1 MGNRSRVRLRGGIAT
16 LVVIT
21 GAAGAAATA
30 SASERSSAAPKAVP
44 IGVILDTS
52 GPFKSFGTDIKAS
65 VTLAAGRSR
74 GANGTNLDLHFKDSS
89 GRPDQA
95 VIAERELA
103 DDGVFAIVGPI
114 SSGEAEVTFA
124 QAGQIQIPILT
135 GTANKPGITT
145 LGHGWAF
152 RNTATNDQ
160 IFTRVM
166 PIFTKKYKVKKVAMI
181 YDARQPVAASAATAT
196 IPPVAAKLGVQIVE
210 TITIQTG
217 QTDFTSAVQRVKAA
231 RGINGL
237 FVMTAPVEGGLLARE
252 LARQGVKHPVLG
264 LQAQNSRAFRQTAG
278 SSLGVWVVP
287 SIFFAPAV
295 HGGLKFVTDLR
306 KATGNPTPVP
316 ESATYYDIIG
326 MIAKVARGAKITGST
341 STRTARQRIRDG
353 LAKIKNY
360 PGISGRTTFTKS
372 GDARKQIYAL
382 RITRTGARRV
392 TLTSNR

>member
-1 MGNRSRVRLRGGIAT
+1 
-16 LVVIT
+16 VVA

-30 SASERSSAAPKAVP
+30 SASERRPAAAKAIP

-52 GPFKSFGTDIKAS
+52 GPFKSFGTDIKAA
-65 VTLAAGRSR
+65 VTLAAGRHR
-74 GANGTNLDLHFKDSS
+74 GANGAKLNLVFKDSS

-114 SSGEAEVTFA
+114 SSGESEVTFA
-124 QAGQIQIPILT
+124 QASQIRIPIIT

-152 RNTATNDQ
+152 RDTATNDQ
-160 IFTRVM
+160 IFARVL
-166 PIFTKKYKVKKVAMI
+166 PIFTKRYKAKKVAMI
-181 YDARQPVAASAATAT
+181 YDARQPVASSAATGT
-196 IPPVAAKLGVQIVE
+196 LPPIAAKLGVQIVE
-210 TITIQTG
+210 TLTVQTG
-217 QTDFTSAVQRVKAA
+217 QTDFTSVVQRVKAA
-231 RGINGL
+231 RGIKGV
-237 FVMTAPVEGGLLARE
+237 FVMTGPVEGGLLARE
-252 LARQGVKHPVLG
+252 LARQDVKHPVLG

-295 HGGLKFVTDLR
+295 HGGLKFVKDLR

-341 STRTARQRIRDG
+341 TTGTARQRIRDG

-360 PGISGRTTFTKS
+360 PGIAGRTTFLKN
-372 GDARKQIYAL
+372 GDVNKQIYAL
-382 RITRTGARRV
+382 RMTRTGAKRV
-392 TLTSNR
+392 TLKSKR